1 MVKPTQPGP
10 GRPKR
15 SSDIPLS
22 SSRRLDR
29 NSEVPLYFQ
38 LAAVLKVMLEVEDW
52 EAGARFASER
62 EIEEEFGVS
71 RAVIRPAL
79 DLLVGDG
86 AIYRVKGSG
95 AFVAPPRREIEV
107 AGLVKLWSE
116 GQNGRPVAV
125 RAAREHPADPTV
137 SRFLEIDDPETPVAH
152 VTAIVDVGEPSV
164 CLVDSYS
171 TLAHVPWFLATAQAL
186 KAEQRPPAPGDLE
199 LTRATV
205 SVEHTFFGEWGSS
218 QVGANAGE
226 PALMGRF
233 VQFGRPNGGERER
246 PLEFARLIYRA
257 DSAQLAFVL
266 S

>member
-1 MVKPTQPGP
+1 MVKPTQSGP

-22 SSRRLDR
+22 GSRRLDR
-29 NSEVPLYFQ
+29 NSDVPLYFQ
-38 LAAVLKVMLEVEDW
+38 LAAALKVMLEIGAW
-52 EAGARFASER
+52 ESGARFASER

-86 AIYRVKGSG
+86 AIFRIKGSG

-107 AGLVKLWSE
+107 AGLVRQWLE
-116 GQNGRPVAV
+116 QRHDRQVAV
-125 RAAREHPADPTV
+125 QTAREVMPDPTV
-137 SRFLEIDDPETPVAH
+137 SRFLALEGEGEPIAH
-152 VTAIVDVGEPSV
+152 VTAVVDIGEPSV

-171 TLAHVPWFLATAQAL
+171 PVAHMPWFLPTAEAL
-186 KAEQRPPAPGDLE
+186 KAGRKPPPPDELE

-218 QVGANAGE
+218 RVGATAGE

-233 VQFGRPNGGERER
+233 VQFGCVDGSERER

-257 DSAQLAFVL
+257 DTAQLAFVL

>member
-1 MVKPTQPGP
+1 MVKPTKIGP

-22 SSRRLDR
+22 GSRRLDR
-29 NSEVPLYFQ
+29 NSDVPLYFQ
-38 LAAVLKVMLEVEDW
+38 LAAALKVMLEVEDW
-52 EAGARFASER
+52 ESGARFASER

-86 AIYRVKGSG
+86 AIFRIKGSG
-95 AFVAPPRREIEV
+95 AFVAPPRREIVV
-107 AGLVKLWSE
+107 AGLVKLWIE
-116 GQNGRPVAV
+116 RRADRAIRVQ
-125 RAAREHPADPTV
+125 AARETQADHTV
-137 SRFLEIDDPETPVAH
+137 SHFLGLEGEDTQIAH
-152 VTAIVDVGEPSV
+152 VTAVVDVDEPSV

-171 TLAHVPWFLATAQAL
+171 PVARVPWFRPTAEAL
-186 KAEQRPPAPGDLE
+186 KTGARPPAPNGLE

-205 SVEHTFFGEWGSS
+205 SVEHTFFGEWGSTR
-218 QVGANAGE
+218 VGATAGE

-233 VQFGRPNGGERER
+233 VQFGRAAESEPER
-246 PLEFARLIYRA
+246 PVEFARLIYRA

>member
-1 MVKPTQPGP
+1 MVKPTQSGP

-22 SSRRLDR
+22 GSRRLDR
-29 NSEVPLYFQ
+29 SSDVPLYFQ
-38 LAAVLKVMLEVEDW
+38 LASVLKVMLEVGAW
-52 EAGARFASER
+52 EPGARFASER

-86 AIYRVKGSG
+86 AIFRVKGSG

-107 AGLVKLWSE
+107 AGLVRLWLE
-116 GQNGRPVAV
+116 GRNGRPVAV
-125 RAAREHPADPTV
+125 RAAREHLPDPTV
-137 SRFLEIDDPETPVAH
+137 SQFLAIEDPETPVAH

-171 TLAHVPWFLATAQAL
+171 TVAHVPWFLDTAAAL
-186 KAEQRPPAPGDLE
+186 KAEEDPPTPNDLD

-205 SVEHTFFGEWGSS
+205 SIEHTFFGEWGSS
-218 QVGANAGE
+218 QVGATAGE

-233 VQFGRPNGGERER
+233 VQFGRPNGSEQER
-246 PLEFARLIYRA
+246 PLEFARLVYRA
-257 DSAQLAFVL
+257 DSAQLCFVL
-266 S
+266 N

>member
-1 MVKPTQPGP
+1 MVKPIQPVQ

-15 SSDIPLS
+15 SSAVPLTGS
-22 SSRRLDR
+22 SELDR
-29 NSEVPLYFQ
+29 NSDVPLYFQ
-38 LAAVLKVMLEVEDW
+38 LAAALKVMLEVDNW

-62 EIEEEFGVS
+62 ELEEEFGVS

-86 AIYRVKGSG
+86 AIFRIKGSG
-95 AFVAPPRREIEV
+95 AFVAPPRREV
-107 AGLVKLWSE
+107 RVSGLVGLWSE
-116 GQNGRPVAV
+116 PQDERTVNVLS
-125 RAAREHPADPTV
+125 ARKRQPDRTV
-137 SRFLEIDDPETPVAH
+137 SHFLEIEDRRTPVAH
-152 VTAIVDVGEPSV
+152 VTAVVDVGQPTV
-164 CLVDSYS
+164 ILVDSFS
-171 TLAHVPWFLATAQAL
+171 SVALVPWLLPTAQAL
-186 KAEQRPPAPGDLE
+186 EAGTTPPGPGGLD

-218 QVGANAGE
+218 QVGASAGD

-233 VQFGRPNGGERER
+233 VQFGGARGSDQER

-257 DSAQLAFVL
+257 DGAQLAFEL

>member
-1 MVKPTQPGP
+1 MDEPTQPGP

-22 SSRRLDR
+22 GSRRLDR
-29 NSEVPLYFQ
+29 NSDVPLYFQ
-38 LAAVLKVMLEVEDW
+38 LAAALKVMLEVEDW
-52 EAGARFASER
+52 ESGARFASER

-86 AIYRVKGSG
+86 AIYRIKGSG
-95 AFVAPPRREIEV
+95 AFVAPPRREIVV
-107 AGLVKLWSE
+107 AGLVKLWLEHRADRAISV
-116 GQNGRPVAV
+116 Q
-125 RAAREHPADPTV
+125 AARETLADHTV
-137 SRFLEIDDPETPVAH
+137 SHFLGIGEEDAMVAH
-152 VTAIVDVGEPSV
+152 VTAVVDVDEPSV

-171 TLAHVPWFLATAQAL
+171 PVAAVPWFRPTAEAI
-186 KAEQRPPAPGDLE
+186 KTGTPPPAPNGLE

-205 SVEHTFFGEWGSS
+205 SVEHTFFGEWGSTR
-218 QVGANAGE
+218 VGATAGE

-233 VQFGRPNGGERER
+233 IQFGRAAESEPER
-246 PLEFARLIYRA
+246 PVEFARLIYRA

>member
-1 MVKPTQPGP
+1 MDEPTKIGP

-22 SSRRLDR
+22 GSRRLDR
-29 NSEVPLYFQ
+29 NSDVPLYFQ
-38 LAAVLKVMLEVEDW
+38 LAAALKVMLEVGAW
-52 EAGARFASER
+52 ESGARFASER

-71 RAVIRPAL
+71 PAVIRPAL

-86 AIYRVKGSG
+86 AIFRIKGSG
-95 AFVAPPRREIEV
+95 AFVAPPRREV
-107 AGLVKLWSE
+107 AVTGLVRLWLEHHSNR
-116 GQNGRPVAV
+116 QISVQ
-125 RAAREHPADPTV
+125 AAREVVPDPTV
-137 SRFLEIDDPETPVAH
+137 SQFLALESNRDPIAH
-152 VTAIVDVGEPSV
+152 VTAVVDVGEPSV

-171 TLAHVPWFLATAQAL
+171 TIAHVPWFLATAEAL
-186 KAEQRPPAPGDLE
+186 KAGERPPGPGKLE

-205 SVEHTFFGEWGSS
+205 SIEHTFFGEWGSS
-218 QVGANAGE
+218 RVGANAGE

-233 VQFGRPNGGERER
+233 VQFGRSNGFEEEY
-246 PLEFARLIYRA
+246 PLEFARLVYRA